1 MSALAVAAAVATTA
15 VVICPIVAQPASAQE
30 PGWAR
35 TDLRGGQRV
44 PELAVEVSPA
54 SPRAG
59 SRLVVRVK
67 SPTAVRAVRVC
78 LQPGVGHP
86 RCASS
91 RLGRRRA
98 ARAAFPAPYPG
109 LWTVTATAGTVSVS
123 HALRVRPRARELVVL
138 VAGDSLARN
147 IASAMKSRRT
157 LGVEVHGDINPG
169 RALTKP
175 DGFDWLRHAGEAIA
189 RWQPDVVAVFVGAND
204 GWPIGSVS
212 CCASDWVNLL
222 AARQRAVMDGYG
234 SGAAARVY
242 WSTLWAP
249 GPPAASREP
258 VWAAENAAL
267 VTAVATDSAQ
277 IFDAAALISPGFVFS
292 ASLMWHGVATTVRD
306 PDGIHLTRAG
316 GRVVAETFLERLRA
330 DRILR

>member
-1 MSALAVAAAVATTA
+1 M
-15 VVICPIVAQPASAQE
+15 
-30 PGWAR
+30 
-35 TDLRGGQRV
+35 
-44 PELAVEVSPA
+44 PELAVQVSPA

-67 SPTAVRAVRVC
+67 SPTAVSAVRVC
-78 LQPGVGHP
+78 LHPSVGQP
-86 RCASS
+86 RCAPS
-91 RLGRRRA
+91 RPGRRRA
-98 ARAAFPAPYPG
+98 ARAALRAPYPG

-147 IASAMKSRRT
+147 IATAMKSRRT
-157 LGVEVHGDINPG
+157 VGVEVHGDINPG
-169 RALTKP
+169 RALTKS
-175 DGFDWLRHAGEAIA
+175 DGFDWLRHAGEA
-189 RWQPDVVAVFVGAND
+189 
-204 GWPIGSVS
+204 IGSVS

-234 SGAAARVY
+234 SGGAARVY

-249 GPPAASREP
+249 GPPVASREP

-292 ASLMWHGVATTVRD
+292 ASMMWQGVATTVRD

-316 GRVVAETFLERLRA
+316 GRVVAEALLERLRA